1 MSIKTVTMDVRD
13 YIRSGHEP
21 FSKIMNA
28 AAALQADEQL
38 LLIAPFEPRPL
49 FRVLEKQGFR
59 HTVQSNK
66 PGDWEVLFERQPEAP
81 PAAGAPVAPPHGDT
95 APA

>member
-1 MSIKTVTMDVRD
+1 MTMDVRD

-49 FRVLEKQGFR
+49 L
-59 HTVQSNK
+59 SC
-66 PGDWEVLFERQPEAP
+66 PGETRLQAH
-81 PAAGAPVAPPHGDT
+81 GAVEQAR
-95 APA
+95 